1 MNFKPKSKSVTL
13 AGSTVVIQEM
23 SAGHMLEM
31 PEDADMAL
39 VVALCMTGVT
49 PEDVR
54 GWPMSVVRELYDHAI
69 EVCGLQSGND

>member
-1 MNFKPKSKSVTL
+1 MIFEPKEKNVTV
-13 AGSTVVIQEM
+13 AGQTVRIQEM

-31 PEDADMAL
+31 AEDADMAA

-54 GWPMSVVRELYDHAI
+54 KWPMSVVRELYDHAI